1 MISPTSGIKP
11 GAELVFEGF
20 DTTNEPDETK
30 QRDGADDIN
39 TGRNRNGVSGSDHD
53 DSDDDDE
60 DGEIE
65 LPDMHND
72 ELIKEVLTKGVDL
85 RLYSQQIEKELN
97 VLEEEQLDSYE
108 KHEQALLE
116 LDSEIRGCDEVLEN
130 MEKLLVNFKS
140 SLGAINNDIQA
151 LQKDSLSMSMRLKNR
166 VVAEKQLDKI
176 IQGVVVPPE
185 VVRVICDGE
194 VNEKYLN
201 CLIEV
206 NKKIAYMRVHS
217 KQHRKLKAFQE
228 IQPELDRLCLR
239 ASSKIRDFLL
249 DKINDLRSL
258 NTNAHV
264 MQSSIF
270 LKYRFFNHFLI
281 ERHPEAAV
289 EVRDTYIHIM
299 RQYYLDH
306 FEAYQRG
313 LMKLERPV
321 ADKTDVIGMEEHTA
335 KLSLFSSAKPVIKD
349 KANVFN
355 LGTRASVLD
364 PSDPRALVLSI
375 AGESS
380 ERHPFEVL
388 FRSYNLALSDNA
400 TTEYDFIMQFFV
412 SPKARQKI
420 TGSDMARMVFSHIF
434 EPSIRVGEQFA
445 KSYLETTFDAL
456 GVLLCVRIIAQLAG
470 DLQRRLVPVLDA
482 YVNSMN
488 MLLWPR
494 FQAVLDSHI
503 ESAKR
508 LSSTYRSKPKND
520 TQPPAIVRRYAE
532 LAASLLRLNNGHSTH
547 VVALSLARLR
557 TEVQGFLT
565 HVAEAN
571 SDKHMA
577 LVFLINSYDH
587 LLTVLYENG
596 FGERE
601 EEVASWKQE
610 LSATVLEFAES
621 ELEKHFGYLKQFVV
635 EAEQHSDIGQISAD
649 GLSGVASIFNGE
661 WRAQIAAI
669 NSSIIQSFSNFRT
682 GTEILHAVLGQLI
695 IYYTRFHSLYDK
707 RCARRSNSN
716 SNSSN
721 ANTNSVGSVCQPV
734 GVQNVMVEIKK
745 YRNNF

>member
-1 MISPTSGIKP
+1 MTIPSSAAIKP
-11 GAELVFEGF
+11 DMDFVFEGF
-20 DTTNEPDETK
+20 DTTNEPDDVAPRQT
-30 QRDGADDIN
+30 
-39 TGRNRNGVSGSDHD
+39 
-53 DSDDDDE
+53 DSLSYLGGDDDDDAAE
-60 DGEIE
+60 Q
-65 LPDMHND
+65 LPDMQND
-72 ELIKEVLTKGVDL
+72 ELIKEVLTKGIDL
-85 RLYSQQIEKELN
+85 RLYSQQIEQELSQ
-97 VLEEEQLDSYE
+97 LEDEQLANYE
-108 KHEQALLE
+108 QHETALLE
-116 LDSEIRGCDEVLEN
+116 LDSEIRGCDEVLAN

-151 LQKDSLSMSMRLKNR
+151 LQSDSLSMSMRLKNR

-185 VVRVICDGE
+185 AVRTICDGE
-194 VNEKYLN
+194 VNEKYLE

-206 NKKIAYMRVHS
+206 NKRIAYMRVHS

-239 ASSKIRDFLL
+239 ASSKIREFLL

-264 MQSSIF
+264 LQTSVF

-321 ADKTDVIGMEEHTA
+321 ADKSDVVGMEESTT
-335 KLSLFSSAKPVIKD
+335 KLSLFGSAKPVIRD
-349 KANVFN
+349 KTNVFN
-355 LGTRASVLD
+355 LGSRAAVLD
-364 PSDPRALVLSI
+364 PSDPRAIVLSI
-375 AGESS
+375 AGESN
-380 ERHPFEVL
+380 ERYPFEAL

-420 TGSDMARMVFSHIF
+420 TGSDMTRMVFSHIF
-434 EPSIRVGEQFA
+434 EPSIRVGEQFVKA
-445 KSYLETTFDAL
+445 YLETTYDAL
-456 GVLLCVRIIAQLAG
+456 GILLCVRIIAQLAG
-470 DLQRRLVPVLDA
+470 ELQRRLVPVLDS

-494 FQAVLDSHI
+494 FQAILDGHI

-508 LSSTYRSKPKND
+508 LSSSYRGKSKLD

-532 LAASLLRLNNGHSTH
+532 LAASLLRLNIGRNTH

-557 TEVQGFLT
+557 TEVQSYLT
-565 HVAEAN
+565 HVADSS
-571 SDKHMA
+571 SDKHA
-577 LVFLINSYDH
+577 SLVFLINSHDL

-610 LSATVLEFAES
+610 LSTTVLEYAES
-621 ELEKHFGYLKQFVV
+621 ELENHFGYLKQFVV
-635 EAEQHSDIGQISAD
+635 DAEQQSDIGQIGAD
-649 GLSGVASIFNGE
+649 GLSRVAGIFNGE

-707 RCARRSNSN
+707 RFARRSGSG
-716 SNSSN
+716 SS
-721 ANTNSVGSVCQPV
+721 AGPTGPGGMCQPV